1 MDEKN
6 LHNIKTDQDLMDDLR
21 KMADDLPVPPA
32 LEPDSVERMLEE
44 RSQKQRRKYVRI
56 YGGAAAA
63 ACVCVVIGLS
73 AAYLTGRPGNEAAD
87 YAAGNSDAS
96 GSVESASSDSAM
108 SGGAESADAGAAE
121 LSAEQADELTT
132 AEDYNEIYG
141 YIQDQREAEEKMTAT
156 HSDGG
161 FFGAVEDSA
170 ASQESSSAAA
180 TGTSGKSGS
189 YSDTNVRTE
198 GVGEAD
204 IVKTDGENIYLV
216 NGETVEIVDI
226 ASDEMEHLAQIEMEE
241 DCYVT
246 ELYAADERLLIL
258 YTREEYDDGKTGYD
272 GTYRQYTCTDVYD
285 ISDPADPEKIS
296 TLSQSGYYNTMR
308 VKDGYAYVLSD
319 YSLPYDISRPEPRTY
334 IPEVQ
339 GEIMPVS
346 DIYMPQREM
355 GNDYTVITAFSL
367 DDPKEKTDSKAVF
380 GTAGECYVSTE
391 NIYVTESYYN
401 NNDAN
406 VTQTSIRRIA
416 YEGGVLTGTAQ
427 TRVDGILN
435 DSFSIDEYDGYLR
448 MVTTVTSVNEAEGSF
463 LTVLAD
469 MFRGEETET
478 EVRNVDTNSL
488 YILDEDLNVTGELR
502 DLAPD
507 ERVYSAR
514 LMGDIGYFVTFRET
528 DPLFSADL
536 SDPHNPKIIGELK
549 IPGFSEYL
557 HPYGDGKLLGIGM
570 DVDEE
575 TVATEGVKLSMFDI
589 SDPSDVKE
597 ENKYIMEDMYGT
609 DAGYDYKAVFAD
621 VEKNLFG
628 FLAYGDSS
636 VYTVFTYD
644 EEGGFREV
652 FSRTLNWAG
661 SVRGMYAGDTF
672 YLISANT
679 IESFRLAD
687 FEKVDDIVL

>member
-44 RSQKQRRKYVRI
+44 RAQKKRRKYVRI

-141 YIQDQREAEEKMTAT
+141 YIQDQRDAEEKLAAT

-161 FFGAVEDSA
+161 FFDAVEDSA

-346 DIYMPQREM
+346 DIYMPQRKM

-416 YEGGVLTGTAQ
+416 YEDGVLTGTAQ

-448 MVTTVTSVNEAEGSF
+448 MVTTVTSVNGTEGSF
-463 LTVLAD
+463 LTDLAD

-488 YILDEDLNVTGELR
+488 YILDEDLNVTGEIR

-661 SVRGMYAGDTF
+661 SVRGMYAGEKF
-672 YLISANT
+672 YLVSANT
-679 IESFRLAD
+679 IESFRLED

>member
-21 KMADDLPVPPA
+21 KMADDFPVPPA

-44 RSQKQRRKYVRI
+44 RAQKKRRKYVRI

-108 SGGAESADAGAAE
+108 SGGGENADAGAVE

-141 YIQDQREAEEKMTAT
+141 YIQDQRDAEEKLAAT

-488 YILDEDLNVTGELR
+488 YILDEDLNVTGEIR

-661 SVRGMYAGDTF
+661 SVRGMYAGENF
-672 YLISANT
+672 YLISGNT

>member
-44 RSQKQRRKYVRI
+44 RAQKKRRKYVRI

-108 SGGAESADAGAAE
+108 SGGGENADAGAVE

-141 YIQDQREAEEKMTAT
+141 YIQDQRDAEEKLAAT

-226 ASDEMEHLAQIEMEE
+226 TSDEMEHLAQIEMDE

-346 DIYMPQREM
+346 DIYMPQRKM

-488 YILDEDLNVTGELR
+488 YILDEDLNVTGEIR

-661 SVRGMYAGDTF
+661 SVRGMYAGENF
-672 YLISANT
+672 YLISGNT

>member
-6 LHNIKTDQDLMDDLR
+6 LHNKRTDQDLIDDLR
-21 KMADDLPVPPA
+21 KMTDDIPVPPT
-32 LEPDSVERMLEE
+32 LEPDAVERMLED
-44 RSQKQRRKYVRI
+44 RAKKKRRKYVRI
-56 YGGAAAA
+56 YGGAAVA
-63 ACVCVVIGLS
+63 ACACVVIGLS
-73 AAYLTGRPGNEAAD
+73 AAYLTGHPG
-87 YAAGNSDAS
+87 AGT
-96 GSVESASSDSAM
+96 ESTM
-108 SGGAESADAGAAE
+108 SGGAESADAGSVENADAGSVEPAAG
-121 LSAEQADELTT
+121 QADELAA
-132 AEDYNEIYG
+132 AEDYNEIYR
-141 YIQDQREAEEKMTAT
+141 YIQAQRDAEEKLAAT
-156 HSDGG
+156 YNDGADT
-161 FFGAVEDSA
+161 GAVEDSA

-226 ASDEMEHLAQIEMEE
+226 TSDEMEHLAQIEMDE

-272 GTYRQYTCTDVYD
+272 GIYRQYTCTDVYD

-296 TLSQSGYYNTMR
+296 TISQSGYYNTMR

-339 GEIMPVS
+339 GGIMPVS
-346 DIYMPQREM
+346 DIYMPQRKM

-416 YEGGVLTGTAQ
+416 YENGVLTGTAQ
-427 TRVDGILN
+427 TKVDGILN

-448 MVTTVTSVNEAEGSF
+448 MVTTVTSVNETEGSF
-463 LTVLAD
+463 LTDLAD

-478 EVRNVDTNSL
+478 EVRNMDTNSL
-488 YILDEDLNVTGELR
+488 YILDSDLNVTGEIR

-575 TVATEGVKLSMFDI
+575 SVATGGVKLSMFDI

-597 ENKYIMEDMYGT
+597 ENQYILEDMYGT
-609 DAGYDYKAVFAD
+609 DVGYDYKAVFVD
-621 VEKNLFG
+621 VGKNLFG
-628 FLAYGDSS
+628 FLSYGDST
-636 VYTVFTYD
+636 VYTIFTYD
-644 EEGGFREV
+644 EEDGFREV
-652 FSRTLNWAG
+652 FSRTLNWTG
-661 SVRGMYAGDTF
+661 SVRGMYAGEKF

-687 FEKVDDIVL
+687 FKKVDDIVL

>member
-6 LHNIKTDQDLMDDLR
+6 LHNKMTDQDLIDDLR
-21 KMADDLPVPPA
+21 KMADDIPVPPA

-44 RSQKQRRKYVRI
+44 RVKKKRRKYVRI

-63 ACVCVVIGLS
+63 ACACVVIGLS
-73 AAYLTGRPGNEAAD
+73 AAYLTGHPRDDMG
-87 YAAGNSDAS
+87 
-96 GSVESASSDSAM
+96 SAM
-108 SGGAESADAGAAE
+108 SGV
-121 LSAEQADELTT
+121 AEQADELAA

-141 YIQDQREAEEKMTAT
+141 YIQAQRDTEEKLAAT

-226 ASDEMEHLAQIEMEE
+226 TSDEMEHLAQIEMDE

-308 VKDGYAYVLSD
+308 VKDGYVYVLSD

-334 IPEVQ
+334 IPEIQ

-346 DIYMPQREM
+346 DIYMPQRKM

-416 YEGGVLTGTAQ
+416 YENGVLTGTAQ
-427 TRVDGILN
+427 TKVDGILN
-435 DSFSIDEYDGYLR
+435 DSFSIDEYDGHLR
-448 MVTTVTSVNEAEGSF
+448 LVTTVTSVNGTEGSF
-463 LTVLAD
+463 LTDLAD
-469 MFRGEETET
+469 MFRGVET

-488 YILDEDLNVTGELR
+488 YILDSDLNVTGEIR

-557 HPYGDGKLLGIGM
+557 HPYGEGKLLGIGM

-575 TVATEGVKLSMFDI
+575 SVATGGVKLSMFDI

-597 ENKYIMEDMYGT
+597 ENQYILEDMYGT
-609 DAGYDYKAVFAD
+609 DVGYDYKAVFVD
-621 VEKNLFG
+621 VGKNLFG
-628 FLAYGDSS
+628 FLSYGDST
-636 VYTVFTYD
+636 VYTIFTYD
-644 EEGGFREV
+644 EEDGFREV
-652 FSRTLNWAG
+652 FSRTLNWTG
-661 SVRGMYAGDTF
+661 SVRGMYAGEKF

-687 FEKVDDIVL
+687 FKKVDDIVL

>member
-44 RSQKQRRKYVRI
+44 RSQKKRRKYVRI

-108 SGGAESADAGAAE
+108 SDGAESADAGAAE

-141 YIQDQREAEEKMTAT
+141 YIQDQREAEEKMAAT

-416 YEGGVLTGTAQ
+416 YENGVLTGTAQ

-448 MVTTVTSVNEAEGSF
+448 LVTTVTSVNETEGSF
-463 LTVLAD
+463 LTDLAD
-469 MFRGEETET
+469 MFRREETET

-488 YILDEDLNVTGELR
+488 YILDSDLNVTGEIR

-514 LMGDIGYFVTFRET
+514 LMGDTGYFVTFRET

-557 HPYGDGKLLGIGM
+557 HPYGEGKLLGIGM

-597 ENKYIMEDMYGT
+597 ENKYIMKDMYGT

-628 FLAYGDSS
+628 FLAYGDST

-661 SVRGMYAGDTF
+661 SVRGMYAGEKF
-672 YLISANT
+672 YLVSANT

-687 FEKVDDIVL
+687 FKKVDDIVL